1 MGFSENSRPY
11 VLLQVAAVI
20 FALLA
25 MGDGLWALASTNRS
39 VSVVGDVSSV
49 LAVFGAFALVALERR
64 RTAMPSRETG
74 GWQPRI

>member
-1 MGFSENSRPY
+1 MGFSEDSRPY
-11 VLLQVAAVI
+11 VLLQVAAVV

-25 MGDGLWALASTNRS
+25 MGDGLWALASADRS

-49 LAVFGAFALVALERR
+49 LAVLGAFAVVSLERR
-64 RTAMPSRETG
+64 RTATPSSETG